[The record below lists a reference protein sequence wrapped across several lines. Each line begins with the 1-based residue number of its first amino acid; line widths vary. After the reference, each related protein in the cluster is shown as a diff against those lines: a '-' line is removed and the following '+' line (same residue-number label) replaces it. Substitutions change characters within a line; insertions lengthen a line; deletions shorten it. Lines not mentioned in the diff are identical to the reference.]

1 METSRLN
8 TDSVAKQG
16 KTKQL
21 FLTLLFIFIFSVTC
35 FSFITSEM
43 FTVGSVIVEGNKYI
57 EQDEIYKIAGIPEN
71 LNIFRLNTTEIQL
84 KLKKDLRIADVDVT
98 RKFPSTIQINVT
110 ERMPIACIACEYGF
124 VEVDKHGVVLTAYK
138 NLKTIHIP
146 MLTGISLSGLYV
158 GDSVEQPD
166 IKQTLVYLAMLNEA
180 TLNQIS
186 EINLANNQ
194 QIVAY
199 TNNAVQV
206 RIGSMDRV
214 EEKAKVT
221 EEFLQELKQTNL
233 AIEYID
239 LTFAS
244 PFIKFKQ

>member
-1 METSRLN
+1 MHSL
-8 TDSVAKQG
+8 S
-16 KTKQL
+16 L
-21 FLTLLFIFIFSVTC
+21 
-35 FSFITSEM
+35 
-43 FTVGSVIVEGNKYI
+43 
-57 EQDEIYKIAGIPEN
+57 
-71 LNIFRLNTTEIQL
+71 
-84 KLKKDLRIADVDVT
+84 
-98 RKFPSTIQINVT
+98 
-110 ERMPIACIACEYGF
+110 
-124 VEVDKHGVVLTAYK
+124 
-138 NLKTIHIP
+138 IHI
-146 MLTGISLSGLYV
+146 
-158 GDSVEQPD
+158 
-166 IKQTLVYLAMLNEA
+166 
-180 TLNQIS
+180 LNQIS